1 MKRARLILILPLLC
15 VVAPACHRP
24 GAPATPAAS
33 NPSFL
38 PEEQTAR
45 VVLIAETEG
54 PGGAAVAESASVL
67 ETLVAHFDEGGDI
80 IPAEHYEEGALL
92 DYYCVFYLAGKPDQQ
107 ARSKVSADLAR
118 HGGIAVWV
126 GPGVTSLDSSPFA
139 SLGLR
144 QVPGEESL
152 AGAIEWTIS
161 YKGRGHRERLAI
173 PAITVAGESSVL
185 AGAHRGAEARPFV
198 AGSDRRWY
206 VAAGPSFDGQR
217 FWTAC
222 VWADVLHDILG
233 RPHDG
238 RPRRLLPVLRDV
250 PVWARTDQAPRAVG
264 PMLESGIPVAIM
276 AWTNW
281 GDVPLADRPDAV
293 KGLRQAESMGA
304 TVALVA
310 DTGLD
315 PREHFRLAWE
325 VGLHPVAWGGP
336 SDGENPFSLR
346 IAAPN
351 ESPPYC
357 AGGVLPA
364 PIDVS
369 DAGYIAVEDG
379 ERLGMLEVVRDAAAL
394 VSFGLWAPPQPFQ
407 SFLEE
412 KRSAGWMISDMRD
425 LALRVTD
432 VRRTL
437 VSGVADLKV
446 PSEARVREVEFGPTW
461 NLEEERVR
469 TTAGSGVSEL
479 RVKAPERGVVVVELV
494 KERPPR
500 PFIKGVTLDPWAYA
514 KSSLSSKELAEMLAE
529 RYQQNG
535 VNTVFFYAYNVG
547 DGTAYRTRHRGASVS
562 EWGREDLLAHI
573 LEACHARG
581 IRVVAWLYSGRD
593 REMWKKHPEWRER
606 TRDGKA
612 HNPLRL
618 HAAYF
623 LCPRNPGVREWY
635 AGLLKDLARRYPTL
649 DGIELCEPVVN
660 WFGDQACYCDVCRE
674 TFAEAHPGEPL
685 GKEVWRTFRAQG
697 LTDFLSRCMKAVS
710 EEGIDTYIMTIS
722 DAWSN
727 GAILSPRRQAEES
740 GFDLEALL
748 DGPYPPDWVNF
759 EIIWQQW
766 AAIYGTEVFNYDWAE
781 ETARRLVRRTDGRAH
796 VVLHVELTDF
806 GSQRMTPTK
815 IAQTIARV
823 QDAHAGGIECYHSG
837 ALDRKAAWPVLKQS
851 YEDLP

>member
-1 MKRARLILILPLLC
+1 MKTMRLILILLLLC
-15 VVAPACHRP
+15 VLAPACNRP
-24 GAPATPAAS
+24 GAPATTAAS

-38 PEEQTAR
+38 PDEQTAR

-67 ETLVAHFDEGGDI
+67 ETLIAHFDEQCDT
-80 IPAEHYEEGALL
+80 IPAQHYEEGALL
-92 DYYCVFYLAGKPDQQ
+92 DYYCVFYLAGKPDQK
-107 ARSKVSADLAR
+107 ARSAFSADLAR
-118 HGGIAVWV
+118 HEGISVWV
-126 GPGVTSLDSSPFA
+126 GPGVTGLDKNPFA
-139 SLGLR
+139 NLGLSAAT
-144 QVPGEESL
+144 GNESL

-161 YKGRGHRERLAI
+161 YEGQSHRERLAVPPI
-173 PAITVAGESSVL
+173 AVAAESSVL
-185 AGAHRGAEARPFV
+185 AQARRGADARPFA

-206 VAAGPSFDGQR
+206 VAAGPSFERRR

-222 VWADVLHDILG
+222 VWADALHSILA
-233 RPHDG
+233 RPHSG
-238 RPRRLLPVLRDV
+238 SPRRLLPALRDV
-250 PVWARTDQAPRAVG
+250 PVWARTEQVPQAIA
-264 PMLESGIPVAIM
+264 PMLDSGIPVAVM

-293 KGLRQAESMGA
+293 GGLRQAESMGA

-310 DTGLD
+310 DAGLD

-336 SDGENPFSLR
+336 ADGENPFFLR

-357 AGGVLPA
+357 AGGLLPA
-364 PIDVS
+364 PIDIS
-369 DAGYIAVEDG
+369 DAGYIAVEDAQ
-379 ERLGMLEVVRDAAAL
+379 RLGMLEVVRDATAI

-407 SFLEE
+407 SFL
-412 KRSAGWMISDMRD
+412 KGKKSDGWMISDMRD
-425 LALRVTD
+425 LSVRVAD
-432 VRRTL
+432 ERRTL

-446 PSEARVREVEFGPTW
+446 PSEARVREVEFSPTW
-461 NLEEERVR
+461 EAGEAKAA
-469 TTAGSGVSEL
+469 TTSGPGLSEV
-479 RVKAPERGVVVVELV
+479 RVKAPERGAVVVELV
-494 KERPPR
+494 KELPPR

-514 KSSLSSKELAEMLAE
+514 KSSLSAKELAEMLAE
-529 RYQQNG
+529 RYHRNA
-535 VNTVFFYAYNVG
+535 VNTVFFYAYNVS
-547 DGTAYRTRHRGASVS
+547 DGAAYRTRHRGSSVS
-562 EWGREDLLAHI
+562 EWGQQDLLAHL
-573 LEACHARG
+573 LESCHARG
-581 IRVVAWLYSGRD
+581 IRVVAWTYSGRD
-593 REMWKKHPEWRER
+593 RGMWKKHPEWRER

-623 LCPRNPGVREWY
+623 LCPRNEEVREWY
-635 AGLLKDLARRYPTL
+635 AGLLQDLARRYPTL

-660 WFGDQACYCDVCRE
+660 WFGDQACHCDVCRE
-674 TFAEAHPGEPL
+674 AFAEAHPGEPV
-685 GKEVWRTFRAQG
+685 GKEVWRRFRAQG
-697 LTDFLSRCMKAVS
+697 LTEFLSRCMKAVS

-727 GAILSPRRQAEES
+727 GAILSPRRQAAES

-766 AAIYGTEVFNYDWAE
+766 AAIYGTEAFNYDWAE
-781 ETARRLVRRTDGRAH
+781 ETARRLVRRTDGRAN
-796 VVLHVELTDF
+796 VVLHLELTDF

-815 IAQTIARV
+815 IARTIARV
-823 QDAHAGGIECYHSG
+823 KKAQPGGVECYHSG
-837 ALDRKAAWPVLKQS
+837 SIDHKAAWPVLKQA